1 MLKWSLAIC
10 AAMIVVGTSSIA
22 EKNAD
27 RRDGNDQALRDL
39 QIARA
44 ELIANM
50 KQLRA
55 IQTYQEALQ
64 QSDGALMET
73 RLVPSGLC
81 APDMAHLCALFPVT
95 FGIWGTD

>member
-1 MLKWSLAIC
+1 MLKWSLPIC
-10 AAMIVVGTSSIA
+10 VAMIVVSTSSIA
-22 EKNAD
+22 EEHAGQ
-27 RRDGNDQALRDL
+27 RDENDQALRDL

-44 ELIANM
+44 DLIANI

-95 FGIWGTD
+95 FGIWGTN

>member
-1 MLKWSLAIC
+1 
-10 AAMIVVGTSSIA
+10 MIVVSTSSITEEQA
-22 EKNAD
+22 SQ
-27 RRDGNDQALRDL
+27 RDANDQALHDL

-73 RLVPSGLC
+73 RLVPNGLC
-81 APDMAHLCALFPVT
+81 APDMTHLCALFPVT